1 MISMKK
7 IIVVFLVFIF
17 LFLGIMIGSTSSN
30 IDNEKLSEEL
40 KDFEGKIVL
49 PDNNYQGRETIEVE
63 PNIFGKTGK
72 KVESVIDNVFDL
84 AKGIIKKIID

>member
-1 MISMKK
+1 
-7 IIVVFLVFIF
+7 
-17 LFLGIMIGSTSSN
+17 MIGSTSSN